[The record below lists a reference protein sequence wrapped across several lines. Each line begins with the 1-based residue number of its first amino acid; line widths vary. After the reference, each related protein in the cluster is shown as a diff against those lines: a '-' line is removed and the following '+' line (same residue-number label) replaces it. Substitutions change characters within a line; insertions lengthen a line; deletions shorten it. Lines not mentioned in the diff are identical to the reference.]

1 MGKINSVFSTPL
13 QAVNNINRL
22 DGKAEKIK
30 LEFDPSTI
38 GATRQ
43 KDGRQDYWRLES
55 GW

>member
-1 MGKINSVFSTPL
+1 MGKINSVFSVPL

-43 KDGRQDYWRLES
+43 KDGR
-55 GW
+55 